1 MKRSISQML
10 EAYTGR
16 ALSPWHMPGHKR
28 KALLGG
34 MWDEMF
40 RLDVTEVPGTDDLHH
55 ATGAILESERA
66 AAAAVGAAYCHY
78 LVGGSTAGILAAVSA
93 AAKLWRERI
102 SGASANIPVWAEGKT
117 DLAKEEEL
125 RPIFLVAANC
135 HKSVWNG
142 LRLVGAR
149 IISLE
154 PEGDPVYG
162 PVSSE
167 TLLRT
172 LSEEV
177 EDSEQVAGCIITS
190 PTYGGSFSPLGELH
204 AVLQVYGIPLIV
216 DEAHGAHLPF
226 CEEMAWHSG
235 VGCGAEYVIASLH
248 KTLPALT
255 QTAVLYVGSDSSSE
269 ESSGSVTEE
278 MTGTEAVSGQ
288 ESGTEEMTGTEA
300 VSGQKSGMEDMGAA
314 SDYASAPVPALNRE
328 RLEAAV
334 AEQLA
339 VFQSSSPSYILML
352 SAEEALVWADEN
364 RESFDRY
371 IRRMEDFREELSE
384 ELNNLKLTELPG
396 TQDPTRLLFRC
407 SDGAEREETSSKES
421 SVDEPLSGAVMTG
434 PEMADWL
441 ERCEG
446 IVVELAGSREIILI
460 STVCDEEADLQR
472 LKEALLR
479 LDAEIAGRKKQSAGQ
494 QTGGK
499 TNTQEPSEQSG
510 ESEHMVAE
518 ESPERSGEALRTV
531 AEEPSEQNG
540 ESTSSVSQKSVG
552 QKKRQTRRRRKAAL
566 SETIELS
573 DEPGI
578 TEVPDVEPEE
588 PGTTEVLARKPEESG
603 STEEPDEEPEEPGT
617 TEVLVRK
624 PEEPASKKAGKKRV
638 DSSKRLPRV
647 GDFVQ
652 RDIYVYPPGIPILR
666 AGERVTEDALRK
678 LQEVQTAGLRIY
690 GL

>member
-1 MKRSISQML
+1 
-10 EAYTGR
+10 
-16 ALSPWHMPGHKR
+16 
-28 KALLGG
+28 
-34 MWDEMF
+34 MF

-255 QTAVLYVGSDSSSE
+255 QIAVLYVGSDSSSE

>member
-28 KALLGG
+28 KALFGG

-78 LVGGSTAGILAAVSA
+78 LVGGSTAGILASVSA
-93 AAKLWRERI
+93 ATKLWRERI
-102 SGASANIPVWAEGKT
+102 SGASAKIPVWAEGKT
-117 DLAKEEEL
+117 DLTKEEEL

-167 TLLRT
+167 TLLQT

-190 PTYGGSFSPLGELH
+190 PTYGGSLSPLGELH

-216 DEAHGAHLPF
+216 DEAHGAYLPF

-269 ESSGSVTEE
+269 ESAGSEAEE
-278 MTGTEAVSGQ
+278 MTGTAAVSGQ
-288 ESGTEEMTGTEA
+288 ESGT
-300 VSGQKSGMEDMGAA
+300 EDMGAA
-314 SDYASAPVPALNRE
+314 SDYASDPVPALNRE

-352 SAEEALVWADEN
+352 SAEEALAWADEN
-364 RESFDRY
+364 RERFDRY

-396 TQDPTRLLFRC
+396 TQDPTRLLFRY
-407 SDGAEREETSSKES
+407 SDGAGREESTSNEVSI
-421 SVDEPLSGAVMTG
+421 DEPLSGAVMTG
-434 PEMADWL
+434 PEMANWL

-479 LDAEIAGRKKQSAGQ
+479 LDAEIASRRKQSAGQ

-518 ESPERSGEALRTV
+518 EPSEQNEESEHMVAEESSERSGEALRTAAEESPERSEDSLRTV
-531 AEEPSEQNG
+531 AEESSEQNE
-540 ESTSSVSQKSVG
+540 ESTSSVSQKSAG
-552 QKKRQTRRRRKAAL
+552 QKKRQTRRRRKAVL

-588 PGTTEVLARKPEESG
+588 PGTTEVL
-603 STEEPDEEPEEPGT
+603 
-617 TEVLVRK
+617 VRK
-624 PEEPASKKAGKKRV
+624 PEGSASKKAGKKRV